1 MFREQ
6 ISGDLLQLGLHKQLS
21 RTVYSLDTEK

>member
-1 MFREQ
+1 MFWEQ
-6 ISGDLLQLGLHKQLS
+6 IAKDLLWLGLHKQLS

>member
-1 MFREQ
+1 MFGEQ
-6 ISGDLLQLGLHKQLS
+6 IARDLLWLALHKQLS

>member
-1 MFREQ
+1 MFGEQ
-6 ISGDLLQLGLHKQLS
+6 IAGHLLWLGLHNQLS